1 MQMFV
6 LRRVGVWSI
15 WIGSMLALSILAAPL
30 ARAFDARQIYREAA
44 PAVVYIQGAE
54 RSSSRVASGTGA
66 IVRDDGYILTNAH
79 VVSSTSNRLP
89 TIVVALRPETVTGD
103 RSRDF
108 ARYIR
113 AEIVARSDRLD
124 LALLKID
131 AAQLLPA
138 LRLSSLEWTEIGED
152 VIAIGHPGGGVPW
165 TMTAGRLSGSS
176 TSFQGRQGWDVFQTD
191 AAINPGNSGGP
202 LLDARGEIIGINTFI
217 RREGKDG
224 LTLTG
229 LNFAIKSTTAVR
241 WIEAELG
248 PDFFAKAPPSLSQ
261 SRPPAPLAAPR
272 PEAGAE
278 EHSDF
283 SAFLDHMRRGDEV
296 AKAPLPPLRQP
307 VPSAEPDSAG
317 RTDPGGL
324 DGFLREL
331 RP

>member
-1 MQMFV
+1 MRMFV
-6 LRRVGVWSI
+6 LRRLGARSAWGGGV
-15 WIGSMLALSILAAPL
+15 LALLMLLAPL
-30 ARAFDARQIYREAA
+30 AQAFDARQVYREAA

-54 RSSSRVASGTGA
+54 RSPSGVASGTGA
-66 IVRDDGYILTNAH
+66 IIRDDGYILTNAH
-79 VVSSTSNRLP
+79 VVTSASNRLP

-113 AEIVARSDRLD
+113 AEIVARSDRFD

-131 AAQLLPA
+131 VPQLLPA
-138 LRLSSLEWTEIGED
+138 LRLSTLERTEIGED

-176 TSFQGRQGWDVFQTD
+176 TSYQGRQGWDVFLTD

-229 LNFAIKSTTAVR
+229 LNFAIQSTTAMR

-248 PDFFAKAPPSLSQ
+248 ADFFAKAPPPLSP
-261 SRPPAPLAAPR
+261 SRPLAAPR
-272 PEAGAE
+272 PEADAE
-278 EHSDF
+278 RSDF
-283 SAFLDHMRRGDEV
+283 TAFLDDLRRGDGV
-296 AKAPLPPLRQP
+296 AKAPLPPLRQA
-307 VPSAEPDSAG
+307 VPPASPESAG

>member
-1 MQMFV
+1 MRGLV
-6 LRRVGVWSI
+6 LRRIGAWSTCVGSV
-15 WIGSMLALSILAAPL
+15 LALSILLAPL
-30 ARAFDARQIYREAA
+30 AEAFDARQIYREAA

-54 RSSSRVASGTGA
+54 RSPSGVASGTGA
-66 IVRDDGYILTNAH
+66 IIRNDGHILTNAH
-79 VVSSTSNRLP
+79 VITSTSNRLP
-89 TIVVALRPETVTGD
+89 TIVVALKPETVTGD
-103 RSRDF
+103 RGRDF
-108 ARYIR
+108 ARHIR

-131 AAQLLPA
+131 VPQLLPA
-138 LRLSSLEWTEIGED
+138 LRLSTLERTEIGED

-165 TMTAGRLSGSS
+165 TMTAGRLSGAS

-202 LLDARGEIIGINTFI
+202 LLDGRGEVIGINTFI

-229 LNFAIKSTTAVR
+229 LNFAIQSTTAVR

-248 PDFFAKAPPSLSQ
+248 ANFFAKAPPPLGTP
-261 SRPPAPLAAPR
+261 RPLAATP
-272 PEAGAE
+272 PEADADAE
-278 EHSDF
+278 RSDF
-283 SAFLDHMRRGDEV
+283 TAFLDDLRRGDEV

-307 VPSAEPDSAG
+307 VPSAAPDSAG

-324 DGFLREL
+324 DGFLGEL